1 MNGKEIR
8 NVKENKKE
16 KGKECQK
23 KTPRGGVIVA
33 NDGSKGVPL
42 AEGLRPR

>member
-33 NDGSKGVPL
+33 NDVVRVCL
-42 AEGLRPR
+42 WQRV